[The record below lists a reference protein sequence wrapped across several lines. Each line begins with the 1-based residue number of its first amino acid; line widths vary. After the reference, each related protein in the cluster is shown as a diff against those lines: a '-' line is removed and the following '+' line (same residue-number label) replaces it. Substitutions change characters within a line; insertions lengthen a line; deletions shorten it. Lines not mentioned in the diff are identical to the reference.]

1 MSADL
6 APIESLAQP
15 ADPVQTVSLAEVLG
29 ALSYALDLTEG
40 QPPAHTLRSCAIG
53 MRLAKELHLDAETC
67 SALYYALLLKDAG
80 CSSNSAPTAELF
92 GSDEHVVKRELKVT
106 DWSQKHHAAQY
117 VFRTAGEGCSLAGRL
132 RYVLKVAKGPAD
144 SVNLFRIRCERGAG
158 IARQLGFPEL
168 TASAIYAL
176 DEHWDG
182 RGEPHGTRGEEIP
195 LLARIAN
202 LAQTLDVFLQ
212 QGDVSRA
219 LAVIRARSGT
229 WFDPKLVELTRGW
242 ADDTDWWRTLAGP
255 EVMPLVKGAEPDDR
269 VRRIDGE
276 GLTGVCQAFAE
287 IIDAKSPFTF
297 RHSSGVAVYAL
308 QLGEQLG
315 MGAAELRQLY
325 RAALLHDIGKLGVS
339 NRILDKPGTLTAEER
354 TAIQLHAGYTFDI
367 LTRVAA
373 FADFAAVAAQHHER
387 LDGTGYPWGLSGE
400 ALTLEA
406 RIMAVADVYEALTA
420 DRPYRAGLPPA
431 KALQILEREAGAK
444 VDADC
449 VAALTKSVG

>member
-1 MSADL
+1 LRADL
-6 APIESLAQP
+6 VPITSPPSP
-15 ADPVQTVSLAEVLG
+15 AGPVQTVSLAEVLG

-53 MRLAKELHLDAETC
+53 MRLAQELHLDAETR

-80 CSSNSAPTAELF
+80 CSSNSSPTAELF
-92 GSDEHVVKRELKVT
+92 GSDEHVVKRELKIT
-106 DWSQKHHAAQY
+106 DWSRKHHAARY

-144 SVNLFRIRCERGAG
+144 SINLFRIRCERGAG

-182 RGEPHGTRGEEIP
+182 HGEPHGTRGEEIP

-202 LAQTLDVFLQ
+202 LAQTLDVFFQ
-212 QGDVSRA
+212 QGDVSQA

-242 ADDTDWWRTLAGP
+242 VDDTDWWRALAGP
-255 EVMPLVKGAEPDDR
+255 QMMALVKAAEPDDR
-269 VRRIDGE
+269 VLHIDGA

-287 IIDAKSPFTF
+287 IIDAKSPYTF
-297 RHSSGVAVYAL
+297 RHSSGVAAYAL
-308 QLGEQLG
+308 QVGEQLG
-315 MGAAELRQLY
+315 MSAGELQRLY

-339 NRILDKPGTLTAEER
+339 NRILDKPGALTADER
-354 TAIQLHAGYTFDI
+354 AAIQLHAGYTFEI

-373 FADFAAVAAQHHER
+373 FAEFAAVAAQHHER
-387 LDGTGYPWGLSGE
+387 LDGTGYPWRLSGE

-420 DRPYRAGLPPA
+420 DRPYRDGMSSA
-431 KALQILEREAGAK
+431 KALQILEHEAGVK

-449 VAALTKSVG
+449 VEALTKSVG

>member
-1 MSADL
+1 MSAVSTVEVPP
-6 APIESLAQP
+6 APCT
-15 ADPVQTVSLAEVLG
+15 PVQTVSLAEVLG

-53 MRLAKELHLDAETC
+53 MRLAVDLHLDAETR

-92 GSDEHVVKRELKVT
+92 GADEHVVKRELKVT
-106 DWSQKHHAAQY
+106 DWSRKHRAAQY
-117 VFRTAGEGCSLAGRL
+117 VFRTAGEGCNLAGRL
-132 RYVLKVAKGPAD
+132 RYVLKVAKGPAN

-202 LAQTLDVFLQ
+202 LAQTLDVFFK
-212 QGDVSRA
+212 QGDVNRA
-219 LAVIRARSGT
+219 LAMVRGRSGT
-229 WFDPKLVELTRGW
+229 WFDPKLAALTRAW
-242 ADDTDWWRTLAGP
+242 ADDTEWWRTLAGP
-255 EVMPLVKGAEPDDR
+255 EVMSLVQAAEPDDR
-269 VRRIDGE
+269 IRHIDQE
-276 GLTGVCQAFAE
+276 ALTGVCQAFAE

-297 RHSSGVAVYAL
+297 RHSSGVATYAL

-315 MGAAELRQLY
+315 MSPAELQQLY

-339 NRILDKPGTLTAEER
+339 NRILDKPGALTATER
-354 TAIQLHAGYTFDI
+354 EAIQLHPGYTLEI
-367 LTRVAA
+367 LSRVAA
-373 FADFAAVAAQHHER
+373 FTEFAEVAAQHHER
-387 LDGTGYPWGLSGE
+387 LDGSGYPWGLTGD
-400 ALTLEA
+400 ALSLEA

-420 DRPYRAGLPPA
+420 DRPYRAGLPVT
-431 KALQILEREAGAK
+431 KALQILEREAGSK
-444 VDADC
+444 VDAEC
-449 VAALTKSVG
+449 VDALGKIVA

>member
-1 MSADL
+1 VSAD
-6 APIESLAQP
+6 P
-15 ADPVQTVSLAEVLG
+15 AAVGSTTPPPGGAQTVSLAEVLG

-40 QPPAHTLRSCAIG
+40 QPPAHTLRSCAMG
-53 MRLAKELHLDAETC
+53 MRLAQELHLDAETC

-92 GSDEHVVKRELKVT
+92 GSDEHLVKRELKVT
-106 DWSQKHHAAQY
+106 DWSRKHHAAQY
-117 VFRTAGEGCSLAGRL
+117 VFRTAGEGCSLVGRL
-132 RYVLKVAKGPAD
+132 GYVLKVAKGPAD

-202 LAQTLDVFLQ
+202 LAQTLDVFFR
-212 QGDVSRA
+212 QGNAVRA
-219 LAVIRARSGT
+219 LSVIRSRSGT

-242 ADDTDWWRTLAGP
+242 ADDTDWWQVLAGP
-255 EVMPLVKGAEPDDR
+255 EVMSLVKAAEPDDR
-269 VRRIDGE
+269 VRHIDGE
-276 GLTGVCQAFAE
+276 ALTGVCQAFAE
-287 IIDAKSPFTF
+287 IIDAKSPYTF
-297 RHSSGVAVYAL
+297 RHSSGVAAYAL

-315 MGAAELRQLY
+315 MSAGELQQLY

-339 NRILDKPGTLTAEER
+339 NRLLDKPGALTAEER
-354 TAIQLHAGYTFDI
+354 GAVQLHAGYTFEI
-367 LTRVAA
+367 LSRVAA
-373 FADFAAVAAQHHER
+373 FAGFAAVAAQHHER

-420 DRPYRAGLPPA
+420 DRPYRAGMPSS
-431 KALQILEREAGAK
+431 KALQILEREAGSK
-444 VDADC
+444 VDAQC
-449 VAALTKSVG
+449 VEALTRTVT